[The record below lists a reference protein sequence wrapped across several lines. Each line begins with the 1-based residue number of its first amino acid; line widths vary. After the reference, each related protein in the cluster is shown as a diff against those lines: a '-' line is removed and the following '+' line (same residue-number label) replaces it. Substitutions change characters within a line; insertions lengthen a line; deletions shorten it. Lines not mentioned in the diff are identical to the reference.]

1 MEQALTDGH
10 NVSREMPERH
20 FTIGDMA
27 RAYRV
32 TPRALRFYEDRGLI
46 RPIRHGVSR
55 FYDAPARAQLE
66 TILRGKKL
74 GFTLTQI
81 LTMIS
86 NDEEAAA
93 APRLDLKETQI
104 LAQITQLERKR
115 EELDAAIV
123 ELRDTHRKMT
133 GTPAQTAS
141 AA

>member
-1 MEQALTDGH
+1 MEQALTD
-10 NVSREMPERH
+10 SDDALCEKPDRL

-27 RAYRV
+27 RAYSV
-32 TPRALRFYEDRGLI
+32 TPRALRFYEDCGLI
-46 RPIRHGVSR
+46 KPIRHGVSR

-81 LTMIS
+81 LAMIS
-86 NDEEAAA
+86 KDEEATAL
-93 APRLDLKETQI
+93 PRLDLKETQI

-115 EELDAAIV
+115 EDLDAAIV
-123 ELRDTHRKMT
+123 ELRDTPRKMT
-133 GTPAQTAS
+133 GTPVQAAS